1 MPASTRDD
9 PAVRYCVRCG
19 AALLRQAQQGA
30 TRPCCTACDYV
41 HFFDPKVA
49 AAAWIE
55 EEGRLLLVRR
65 AVMPQRGLWT
75 IPGGYVDAWEDPAS
89 AVVRECAEELGVA
102 VELTGLLDIVS
113 GREHP
118 RGAGF
123 VIFYS
128 ARLCTRTLRPA
139 DDVDQA
145 GWFAVRELPELAFEA
160 TRSMA
165 ARWQA
170 TLAAQKSA

>member
-1 MPASTRDD
+1 MRAATRDD
-9 PAVRYCVRCG
+9 PAVRFCVRCG
-19 AALLRQAQQGA
+19 AALLRREHQGA
-30 TRPCCTACDYV
+30 VRPGCTACDYV

-55 EEGRLLLVRR
+55 EEGRVLLVRR

-102 VELTGLLDIVS
+102 VELTGLLDVVA

-118 RGAGF
+118 LGAGF

-128 ARLCTRTLRPA
+128 ATLRTRALLPA

-145 GWFAVRELPELAFEA
+145 GWFAAHELPELAFEA

-170 TLAAQKSA
+170 VRAAQKSA

>member
-1 MPASTRDD
+1 MPEATRDD
-9 PAVRYCVRCG
+9 PAVRFCALCG
-19 AALLRQAQQGA
+19 AALLRQERQGA
-30 TRPCCTACDYV
+30 LRPCCPACDHV

-55 EEGRLLLVRR
+55 EDGRLLLVRR

-89 AVVRECAEELGVA
+89 AVLRECAEELGVA
-102 VELTGLLDIVS
+102 VELTGLLDIVA

-128 ARLCTRTLRPA
+128 ARLRTRNLQPA
-139 DDVDQA
+139 DDVDQV
-145 GWFAVRELPELAFEA
+145 GWFGAHELPVLAFEA
-160 TRSMA
+160 TRSMT

-170 TLAAQKSA
+170 ALGAQKPV

>member
-1 MPASTRDD
+1 M
-9 PAVRYCVRCG
+9 
-19 AALLRQAQQGA
+19 
-30 TRPCCTACDYV
+30 
-41 HFFDPKVA
+41 
-49 AAAWIE
+49 
-55 EEGRLLLVRR
+55 LVRR

-75 IPGGYVDAWEDPAS
+75 IPGGYVDAWEDPAG
-89 AVVRECAEELGVA
+89 AVVRECAEELGVV
-102 VELTGLLDIVS
+102 VELTGLLDIVA

-128 ARLCTRTLRPA
+128 ARLRTRTLQPA

-145 GWFAVRELPELAFEA
+145 GWFAAHELPELAFEA

-170 TLAAQKSA
+170 ARAAQKSA